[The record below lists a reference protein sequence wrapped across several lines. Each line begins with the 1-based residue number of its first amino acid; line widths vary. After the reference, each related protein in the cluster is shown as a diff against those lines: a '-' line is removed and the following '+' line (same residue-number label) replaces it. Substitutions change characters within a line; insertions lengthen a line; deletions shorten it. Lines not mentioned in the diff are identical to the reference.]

1 MKINIVLFLSILVC
15 IASTPLYSNILT
27 LSIPIIEQG
36 GASSQE
42 RVENTFLRWLQA
54 GGVDLIAVHT
64 YTPTATIDELL
75 QKVNG
80 IVFMGDPSA
89 LNTESAYYKASKYI
103 IDKVKEIYDSSEGKT
118 KIPILSVGNDLTLL
132 TAIMT
137 NKFDYIQNN
146 KIIIENSLVFQEVT
160 KVRTYD
166 LFKELD
172 PEDVVNIS
180 TSPICANKLE
190 YLITKENF
198 VNTKEL
204 TDQFDLLAT
213 ARSREIEY
221 VAVIQDKKYP
231 FYGISFHPEKI
242 VFEQYYQY
250 FVPDS
255 FEAIKAARLIGNSF
269 TFLARTINDRSM
281 TLEDKE
287 KYDFIDPYGPYP
299 EFWYGTYQYI
309 YNQTQ

>member
-1 MKINIVLFLSILVC
+1 MKLNLLLVLSVLCSLNC
-15 IASTPLYSNILT
+15 IPMYSNVLT

-54 GGVDLIAVHT
+54 GGVDLISVHT
-64 YTPTATIDELL
+64 YTPTSTIDELL

-80 IVFMGDPSA
+80 IVFMGDSSS
-89 LNTESAYYKASKYI
+89 LNVESSYYKASKYI

-118 KIPILSVGNDLTLL
+118 KIPILFVGNDLTLL
-132 TAIMT
+132 TAVMT
-137 NKFDYIQNN
+137 NKSDYIQN
-146 KIIIENSLVFQEVT
+146 KKVVLENSLVFEDVA
-160 KVRTYD
+160 KVRSYD

-190 YLITKENF
+190 YLITKESF
-198 VNTKEL
+198 ANTKEL
-204 TDQFDLLAT
+204 TDQFELLAT
-213 ARSREIEY
+213 ARNGEIEY
-221 VAVIQDKKYP
+221 VAVIQDKTYP

-242 VFEQYYQY
+242 VFEQNYQY

-255 FEAIKAARLIGNSF
+255 FEAIKASRLIGNSF
-269 TFLARTINDRSM
+269 TFLVRTINDRSM
-281 TLEDKE
+281 SLEEKE
-287 KYDFIDPYGPYP
+287 KYDFIDPYGNYP
-299 EFWYGTYQYI
+299 EFWFGTYQYI